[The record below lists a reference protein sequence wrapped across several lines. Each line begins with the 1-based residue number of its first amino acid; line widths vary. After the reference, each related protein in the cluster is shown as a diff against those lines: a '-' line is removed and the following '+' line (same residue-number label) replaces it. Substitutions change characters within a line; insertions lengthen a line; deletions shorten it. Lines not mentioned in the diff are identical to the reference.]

1 MEVGQQ
7 VGNVLYG
14 GRSVVVAELLGDV
27 VEADGGRRVAV
38 SGASSSDRMAAS
50 S

>member
-14 GRSVVVAELLGDV
+14 DRSVVVAELLGDV
-27 VEADGGRRVAV
+27 VEADGREERGSIRSVKVR
-38 SGASSSDRMAAS
+38 
-50 S
+50 